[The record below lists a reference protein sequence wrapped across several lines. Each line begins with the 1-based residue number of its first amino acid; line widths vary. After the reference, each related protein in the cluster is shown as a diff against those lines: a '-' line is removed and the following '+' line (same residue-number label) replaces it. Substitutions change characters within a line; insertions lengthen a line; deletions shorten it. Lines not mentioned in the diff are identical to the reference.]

1 MAWTRI
7 AQANWGSPEEYIEI
21 WEDIPTSQTAPSA
34 VTLEVVRDPELIIGS
49 DSGNLI
55 DPHIKSQ
62 LNFSV
67 RDESRFL
74 LNRFRTDKEPSIP
87 KSFGDFR
94 VDWRRGTTLVGRFN
108 LLFGAE
114 RPLIYHDNP
123 VLALRCNDG
132 CTILNSQPFDL
143 TGRRTVSRTL
153 FDLLEKVGHGIP
165 VISAFSFEHHDRKTG
180 VPDISTVD
188 IAMEAWGDEEDNCYT
203 VLTDICTFFGM
214 QLFMANGTWY
224 VLERHMRDATSFLA
238 DKWEMVGATPTQTT
252 ETITNA
258 PVALTDS
265 VIDSRT
271 SRYRML
277 DAVPGVRSVL
287 EVTGEGIEN
296 ANVQPDP
303 EDVIETTLR
312 GRPGTRVIRS
322 ASIPPHWMVQSGAT
336 PYVEAP
342 RFVNDDPLTALPQEE
357 EINNYVLLAEPGHTL
372 TQKATESLKKGA
384 HIAIDYHIDAFLR
397 VASDYALDV
406 EDWIDD
412 RDFSYVEI
420 QLDADNVSRGI
431 LQVKLTHT
439 ASLEDYWLDQ
449 DGNWSTTE
457 EWINIKADA
466 ELTRHTRTRGINLP
480 SQIVWG
486 PIDIR
491 NGIIAQALPDSG
503 VIELTMRGATSSAG
517 IITDNI
523 PNKGLVVPCVSVFQ
537 LTYQLQTDEECEN
550 MSWESLHQNIDNA
563 RFSQEVQESEW
574 PIGDIGDCNNHPNH
588 TMRYLN
594 GSDEW
599 NPTYYWVLSPSE
611 TQYNIHQL
619 RANKLYE
626 QRQRQVL
633 GADLELRRDTFQAID
648 RTFTEGGI
656 MYVPAYVRVNL
667 RTGRTRVIGNELYD
681 PDNTRQI
688 SPTLPPGPLAPVP
701 SPTYRPELLPVRGMD
716 DQWDVRLRV
725 NHGGNTSAINWRVY
739 AGATLKDS
747 GWLIVDKNPKEII
760 LNSIA
765 NRVTNADGI
774 KGVVLTLQAWS
785 EWNGSEGTGQKSI
798 TESFD
803 LPVPANGVPYVFVQT
818 SNVVAD
824 MDGTYFLDIVY
835 QGDPDTQSVKTTY
848 TIPGGGTEEVTMNAR
863 RGTVRVNPNN
873 KLATGSAT
881 ATIQGFAETDAM
893 GTAGPSTLVT
903 FDVPGEFVLPEN
915 VVTEDELVGRSFI
928 LQTAEDVVTNILFVP
943 DETNPHNTIAWNNG
957 TADDPDTST
966 TDEGRSEIT
975 FIGTG
980 NKYYITSGSQD
991 LLSTADISGTGDG
1004 TLVYAYL
1011 EVMEDVDG
1019 TSTPKADGT
1028 VLELEFTTNAA
1039 VAINSANKLIC
1050 ILRGYTATTQ
1060 IVFFVPTIGS
1070 TPPFV
1075 TALSVYAYYISAV
1088 MAEFDAMT
1096 VNRILYLGDTGALT
1110 NLGARDDT
1118 MTDPDGTDNTPEA
1131 YRLSNSGLRFNIVGT
1146 TDADMTARSKSLQFG
1161 GTFDTDTDH
1170 ARIWGTRLPDRGED
1184 TSITFGGGKLKHV
1197 NIQGHVYFYHQAFDT
1212 SDLHT
1217 DFGLGFQDVTQAIV
1231 DTAGFSGSGRLYRV
1245 GSDLYWNG
1253 SLLGV
1258 AYTAGAGLTLTGT
1271 EFAVTNPVP
1280 AFADATTGYVLKIVE
1295 NAGTKSLEWAADAT
1309 GTAADGN
1316 DFVTAG
1322 SYASG
1327 TITLTIPNQT
1337 SVSITGIPQGDITGV
1352 TAGNGLTGGGTSG
1365 DVSLAVGAG
1374 TGITVSANDVA
1385 VTNPLPLAFPTPTED
1400 NAGQVL
1406 TVVDSDTENTGT
1418 EPTLEWADAPGG
1430 VGTITGVTAGAG
1442 LTGGGTSGTP
1452 SLALDPTR
1460 TPVFANVFSYDDDD
1474 DDYVAVVKLNNNS
1487 ATWTLVQAGTTGQVL
1502 SVASDGGF
1510 EFATVSI
1517 SGSDLGDLSDVTDGS
1532 GHGVLVKQPMATGWT
1547 RLAAGTNDTYLR
1559 YSASGYA
1566 FAAVAAGNTYAAGSG
1581 LTLTGTTFAV
1591 GQGTGITVNAND
1603 VAVTRPVPSYDATN
1617 ANHVLKV
1624 NGAGDDIAWAA
1635 ETGGGGTT
1643 ITGSEP
1649 QAISTFTVT
1658 AGAIAAGSDTDITAT
1673 AIGTGSYFTLAT
1685 GTDAGKIIVTNV
1697 GTYRLYGE
1705 ITGSGNNR
1713 TAPSLTVDGDDV
1725 RVIGYGNPY
1734 LRDAD
1739 SDITVLRSVDFV
1751 VEAANAVVTLKVIN
1765 RDITESSGGNPI
1777 SIESFSLTSVDSL
1790 EIMALGGTKGDK
1802 GDTATYTAGAG
1813 LTLTGTEFAVTKPF
1827 TTAIENRIPS
1837 ASPGNNLVWKTDG
1850 SGTPGWRADATGTAA
1865 DGNDYVTAGSYSSG
1879 TITLTV
1885 SNQNDVSITG
1895 IPQGDIT
1902 GVTAGNGLTGGGTSG
1917 DVTLAVGAGTG
1928 ITVSTNDV
1936 AVTRPVPTFAESN
1949 HRQVLMVIDD
1959 DPDTPDAG
1967 TVTTEWTQI
1976 AYSDISGTPTIPEN
1990 TDTTYTAGSGMTLT
2004 GTVFSVDNPVDE
2016 PDEDNHRQVLMAIDD
2031 EPDTAMMG
2039 TVTMEWRQIAYSDI
2053 SGTPTIPENTDTT
2066 YTAGSGMT
2074 LTGTVFSVDN
2084 PVSAPVE
2091 STDHRRVLMAIDAD
2105 TDNTGDTLT
2114 MEWTQVAFADIM
2126 GTIADSQ
2133 IPASIARD
2141 TELPTAGTGITAS
2154 GTAFNIDV
2162 PVPSFA
2168 TAMDGQVLKVSV
2180 SGQTRTLTWAADATG
2195 TAADGND
2202 FVTGGSYSSGTITLT
2217 IPNQT
2222 SVSITGIPQGDIT
2235 GVTAGNGLTGGGTS
2249 GAVSLAVGA
2258 GTGITVSANDVAV
2271 TRPVPSFDGTN
2282 ANHVLKVNG
2291 SGTDFDWAAETGGG
2305 GATVTGSEPQAI
2317 STFTVTAGAIASGS
2331 DTDITATAIGT
2342 GSYFTLATG
2351 TDAGKIIVTNVG
2363 TYRLYGEIT
2372 GSGNNRTAPSLTVD
2386 GDDVRVVGYDNP
2398 YLRDADA
2405 DIAVLRFVDFV
2416 VEAANAVVTLKVA
2429 NRDITSTGGT
2439 GSDVP
2444 IESFSL
2450 TSVDSLEIMAL
2461 GGTKGDKGDTATYT
2475 AGAGLTLTGTEF
2487 AVTNPFTDAD
2497 ETKLDAIE
2505 ANATADQTGAEIVA
2519 LLEGLSTGSQLSYNS
2534 LDDTPTIPTNTND
2547 YVTAGSYA
2555 SGTITLTVSNQNDV
2569 TITGIPQ
2576 GDITG
2581 VTAGSGLTGGG
2592 TSGDVTLNVGAG
2604 TGITVADD
2612 TVSVTNP
2619 LPSYDATDANYVL
2632 KVNGAGDDID
2642 WVADT
2647 GGGGT
2652 TVTGSEPQAIST
2664 FTVTAGAIAAGAD
2677 TAITATAIGTGNYFT
2692 LATGTDAGKI
2702 IMTNVGT
2709 YRLYGEITG
2718 SGNER
2723 TGPGFIV
2730 EGDDVRV
2737 VGYDNPYLRDA
2748 DSDLTIVRYVDFVVE
2763 AANAVVT
2770 ISVIN
2775 RQVIASDRDAIL
2787 IMSFTLTSVDS
2798 LEIMALGGTK
2808 GDKGDTA
2815 TYTAGTGLT
2824 LTGTEF
2830 AVTNPVPAFA
2840 DAMTGYVLKIV
2851 ENAGTKSLEWAADA
2865 TGTAADGNDFVTAG
2879 SYSSG
2884 TITLTIPNQTS
2895 VSITGIPQGDITG
2908 VTAGNGLTGG
2918 GTSGAVSLAVGA
2930 GTGITVSTNDVSVTR
2945 PVPTFAESNH
2955 RQVLMVIDDD
2965 PDNDNAGTVTTEW
2978 TQIAYSDIS
2987 GTPTIPENT
2996 DTTYTAG
3003 SGMTLTGTVFSV
3015 DNPISAAELMR
3026 IPTLPT
3032 SSEGGKVWKTDAD
3045 GNPAWR
3051 DDEVG
3056 MPGTGEANVQSNWT
3070 LTDTT
3075 SDAFILNKPTLP
3087 VDATTA
3093 GNYVFMQIATGDPV
3107 SVAGQLATL
3116 HSSLAYS
3123 NGVLSVANPVSAPA
3137 ESDHRRV
3144 LMAIDADTDNT
3155 GDTPTME
3162 WTQIAYSDISGTPT
3176 IPENTDTT
3184 YTAGTGMTLTGT
3196 VFSVDVPVPGF
3207 SMAMGGQVLKVV
3219 DTAGTLSIDWQDDT
3233 DTTYTAGDGMTLTD
3247 TVFSVDNPVDA
3258 PGESDHRRVL
3268 MAIDSDTDTADTDV
3282 DMEWTQVAFADI
3294 SGTIADSQIPASI
3307 ARDTE
3312 LPTPGT
3318 GITANGTT
3326 WNLDVPVP
3334 SFASASGGQV
3344 LKVVDTNGTLTL
3356 EWGTDATGTAAD
3368 GNDFVTAGSYS
3379 SGTITLTI
3387 PNQTS
3392 VSITGIPQGDI
3403 TGVTAGNGLTGGG
3416 TSGDVSL
3423 AVGAGTGITV
3433 SANDVAVE
3441 NPLPAPEESDHRRV
3455 LMAIDSDPD
3464 TAMMG
3469 TVDPTW
3475 TQIAY
3480 SDISGT
3486 PTIPSVPTLPADATT
3501 AGDYVFM
3508 QIGTGDPVS
3517 VAGQLATLHSSLAY
3531 SNGVL
3536 SVTNPF
3542 TDADETKLDGIE
3554 ANATADQ
3561 TGAEMVSAL
3570 TGLTGTDRLGYGAL
3584 KDVLTAGVG
3593 INITNGVISAAI
3605 TLDESVRVVN
3615 GGRIQ
3620 IGSGG
3625 STGRTA
3631 YLDMV
3636 EKSELTLRHGSR
3648 IYTLP
3653 RRNEDGTYVSGGEIV
3668 LNSKTRLVLESPFD
3682 TVLNEQPPYPQID
3695 LFGSEGT
3702 DGQVIAKLDG
3712 RPQWRPLAIPG
3723 TLPQTVTGQLPP
3735 TVQPGSGPTN
3745 VALGTAIAINVT
3757 AVGAS
3762 EEYFTAATGDDA
3774 GKIIIKTPGTYK
3786 FWSEMLIV
3794 SAENRTG
3801 PGVDVTGT
3809 GVNVLGYDNPYLRDV
3824 DTVSDQLW
3832 VSRHVEFSVTT
3843 PNTVVTLRVIHREVL
3858 DGDVQ
3863 ETINLFA
3870 VENNGLRNLHI
3881 LPIGGT
3887 QGAASSGVSLPAYT
3901 SANDGQVLGVSA
3913 GTLAWVAGGGSGTL
3927 PTLGTAGQV
3936 LTVNSGATASA
3947 WADLFSVDRF
3957 IRGSGA
3963 NGRRRLIIGDG
3974 GHSILISTT
3983 NGSGGT
3989 SEMASMTFGSGAEIS
4004 INAAT
4009 TITTTNPRF
4018 VPAATTTE
4026 NAQVLTVVGGVP
4038 TWSAGGGSGS
4048 SATRLLTNHDLTNGS
4063 VELSDNIAN
4072 YEYFDVVVQHTNGQ
4086 QYTVRLKR
4094 DQLEPYAATSRTISG
4109 LYTIDGQTLYSLNA
4123 SNGEASAVLKLSG
4136 DPIHANSTYREQAG
4150 LAFGDNAF
4158 WLYAIASGDTTG
4170 HIYKINAANGTVTD
4184 LGDTG
4189 FDSGHSIGLEYA
4201 GTTLY
4206 LYTTQTAGGSTG
4218 SLYSVHQTSGATTLL
4233 GTESVALFGGAGLAY
4248 TGSTMYLIANKP
4260 PTSIFSNVRNVH
4272 RWTLNLSNGRIS
4284 DESNSLWASP
4294 INVPIGAAY
4303 FNSNTYVILRVEDT
4317 HEWELRE
4324 IVPGEGSN
4332 LQFPRRGVLPFEHNI
4347 GGLAAG
4353 SATVQ
4358 ANAETDLSRFVRYD
4372 PANSGRQLAVFTDMD
4387 NTDHLYIYAGTGS
4400 DAPESISIY
4409 GVANI

>member
-287 EVTGEGIEN
+287 EVTGAGIEN

-312 GRPGTRVIRS
+312 GRTGVRVIRS

-384 HIAIDYHIDAFLR
+384 HIAIDYHIDTFLR

-439 ASLEDYWLDQ
+439 ASLQDYWLDQ

-835 QGDPDTQSVKTTY
+835 QGDPDTQSVKTIY
-848 TIPGGGTEEVTMNAR
+848 TIPGGGTEEVVMNAR

-873 KLATGSAT
+873 KLATGAAT

-893 GTAGPSTLVT
+893 GTAGPSTSVT
-903 FDVPGEFVLPEN
+903 FDVPGEFVLPDN
-915 VVTEDELVGRSFI
+915 VVTEDELTGRSFI
-928 LQTAEDVVTNILFVP
+928 LQTAEDVVTDILFVP
-943 DETNPHNTIAWNNG
+943 DETNPHNTIVWNDG
-957 TADDPDTST
+957 TPDDPDTTWDPSDIM
-966 TDEGRSEIT
+966 TDEGLSEIT

-980 NKYYITSGSQD
+980 NTYHIRSGSQN
-991 LLSTADISGTGDG
+991 LLSTSDISGAGDAE
-1004 TLVYAYL
+1004 LVYAYL
-1011 EVMEDVDG
+1011 EVMETVAG
-1019 TSTPKADGT
+1019 TLTPKADET
-1028 VLELEFTTNAA
+1028 VLELQFTTDAS

-1118 MTDPDGTDNTPEA
+1118 MDDPDGTDNTPEA

-1374 TGITVSANDVA
+1374 TGITVNANDVA

-1406 TVVDSDTENTGT
+1406 TVVDSDPDNTGT
-1418 EPTLEWADAPGG
+1418 EPTLGWADAPGG

-1617 ANHVLKV
+1617 ANQVLKV

-1658 AGAIAAGSDTDITAT
+1658 AGAIAA
-1673 AIGTGSYFTLAT
+1673 
-1685 GTDAGKIIVTNV
+1685 
-1697 GTYRLYGE
+1697 
-1705 ITGSGNNR
+1705 
-1713 TAPSLTVDGDDV
+1713 
-1725 RVIGYGNPY
+1725 
-1734 LRDAD
+1734 
-1739 SDITVLRSVDFV
+1739 
-1751 VEAANAVVTLKVIN
+1751 
-1765 RDITESSGGNPI
+1765 
-1777 SIESFSLTSVDSL
+1777 
-1790 EIMALGGTKGDK
+1790 
-1802 GDTATYTAGAG
+1802 
-1813 LTLTGTEFAVTKPF
+1813 
-1827 TTAIENRIPS
+1827 
-1837 ASPGNNLVWKTDG
+1837 
-1850 SGTPGWRADATGTAA
+1850 
-1865 DGNDYVTAGSYSSG
+1865 
-1879 TITLTV
+1879 
-1885 SNQNDVSITG
+1885 
-1895 IPQGDIT
+1895 
-1902 GVTAGNGLTGGGTSG
+1902 
-1917 DVTLAVGAGTG
+1917 
-1928 ITVSTNDV
+1928 
-1936 AVTRPVPTFAESN
+1936 
-1949 HRQVLMVIDD
+1949 
-1959 DPDTPDAG
+1959 
-1967 TVTTEWTQI
+1967 
-1976 AYSDISGTPTIPEN
+1976 
-1990 TDTTYTAGSGMTLT
+1990 
-2004 GTVFSVDNPVDE
+2004 
-2016 PDEDNHRQVLMAIDD
+2016 
-2031 EPDTAMMG
+2031 
-2039 TVTMEWRQIAYSDI
+2039 
-2053 SGTPTIPENTDTT
+2053 
-2066 YTAGSGMT
+2066 
-2074 LTGTVFSVDN
+2074 
-2084 PVSAPVE
+2084 
-2091 STDHRRVLMAIDAD
+2091 
-2105 TDNTGDTLT
+2105 
-2114 MEWTQVAFADIM
+2114 
-2126 GTIADSQ
+2126 
-2133 IPASIARD
+2133 
-2141 TELPTAGTGITAS
+2141 
-2154 GTAFNIDV
+2154 
-2162 PVPSFA
+2162 
-2168 TAMDGQVLKVSV
+2168 
-2180 SGQTRTLTWAADATG
+2180 
-2195 TAADGND
+2195 
-2202 FVTGGSYSSGTITLT
+2202 
-2217 IPNQT
+2217 
-2222 SVSITGIPQGDIT
+2222 
-2235 GVTAGNGLTGGGTS
+2235 
-2249 GAVSLAVGA
+2249 
-2258 GTGITVSANDVAV
+2258 
-2271 TRPVPSFDGTN
+2271 
-2282 ANHVLKVNG
+2282 
-2291 SGTDFDWAAETGGG
+2291 
-2305 GATVTGSEPQAI
+2305 
-2317 STFTVTAGAIASGS
+2317 GS

-2429 NRDITSTGGT
+2429 NRDITSTGGS

-2475 AGAGLTLTGTEF
+2475 AGTGLTLTGTEF
-2487 AVTNPFTDAD
+2487 AVTRPVPSGGTLGQVLKIASNDVLEWADDA
-2497 ETKLDAIE
+2497 TG
-2505 ANATADQTGAEIVA
+2505 TAADG
-2519 LLEGLSTGSQLSYNS
+2519 
-2534 LDDTPTIPTNTND
+2534 ND
-2547 YVTAGSYA
+2547 FVTAGSYS
-2555 SGTITLTVSNQNDV
+2555 SGTITLTIPNQTSVS
-2569 TITGIPQ
+2569 ITGIPQ

-2581 VTAGSGLTGGG
+2581 VTAGNGLTGGG
-2592 TSGDVTLNVGAG
+2592 TSGAVSLAVGAG
-2604 TGITVADD
+2604 TGITVNANDVAVENPLPLAFPTTGESNAGQFLTVADPD
-2612 TVSVTNP
+2612 TENTGDTVTLAWAALTIPDALPTYDSTNAGQVLKVNSAGDDVAWAADTDTDTTYTGGDGIDISNANVIVVDLATNSGLEFSSNTLQVDAGTGITVGSGGVSVTRP
-2619 LPSYDATDANYVL
+2619 LPSYDATNANQVL
-2632 KVNGAGDDID
+2632 KVNGAGSA
-2642 WVADT
+2642 VAWAAET
-2647 GGGGT
+2647 GGGGGT

-2775 RQVIASDRDAIL
+2775 RQVVASDRDAIL

-2930 GTGITVSTNDVSVTR
+2930 GTGITVSTNDVAVTR

-2965 PDNDNAGTVTTEW
+2965 PDTPDAGTVTTEW

-3087 VDATTA
+3087 SDATTA

-3155 GDTPTME
+3155 GDVPTME

-3282 DMEWTQVAFADI
+3282 DMEWTQVAFTDI
-3294 SGTIADSQIPASI
+3294 SGMIADGQIPAAI

-3312 LPTPGT
+3312 LPTAGT
-3318 GITANGTT
+3318 GITASGTAF
-3326 WNLDVPVP
+3326 NIDVPVP
-3334 SFASASGGQV
+3334 SFATAMDGQV
-3344 LKVVDTNGTLTL
+3344 LKVSVSGQTRTIGWAADADTNTDTTYTAGDGLTLTGTTFAVGAGTGITVAANTVSVANPVSAPAESDHRRVL
-3356 EWGTDATGTAAD
+3356 MAIDADTDNTGDVPTMEWTQIAYSDISGTPTIPTNT
-3368 GNDFVTAGSYS
+3368 NDFVTAGSYS

-3433 SANDVAVE
+3433 AANTVSVA
-3441 NPLPAPEESDHRRV
+3441 NPLPDTPSIDNIGDLLRFVVIRDTSTTPDGFDAPEWITPYEIFATGGSGVYRDVPDHFDLYQNNDR
-3455 LMAIDSDPD
+3455 LN
-3464 TAMMG
+3464 
-3469 TVDPTW
+3469 TVFITRIRLSRF
-3475 TQIAY
+3475 Q
-3480 SDISGT
+3480 
-3486 PTIPSVPTLPADATT
+3486 TLPDWDT
-3501 AGDYVFM
+3501 
-3508 QIGTGDPVS
+3508 S
-3517 VAGQLATLHSSLAY
+3517 NNGQF
-3531 SNGVL
+3531 L
-3536 SVTNPF
+3536 SVTGD
-3542 TDADETKLDGIE
+3542 T
-3554 ANATADQ
+3554 TA
-3561 TGAEMVSAL
+3561 SL
-3570 TGLTGTDRLGYGAL
+3570 TWTTP
-3584 KDVLTAGVG
+3584 
-3593 INITNGVISAAI
+3593 
-3605 TLDESVRVVN
+3605 
-3615 GGRIQ
+3615 
-3620 IGSGG
+3620 
-3625 STGRTA
+3625 ST
-3631 YLDMV
+3631 
-3636 EKSELTLRHGSR
+3636 
-3648 IYTLP
+3648 
-3653 RRNEDGTYVSGGEIV
+3653 
-3668 LNSKTRLVLESPFD
+3668 
-3682 TVLNEQPPYPQID
+3682 
-3695 LFGSEGT
+3695 
-3702 DGQVIAKLDG
+3702 
-3712 RPQWRPLAIPG
+3712 PG

-3843 PNTVVTLRVIHREVL
+3843 PNTVVTLRVVHREVL

-4284 DESNSLWASP
+4284 DESNTLWASP